1 MNKRKNHLKVVSW
14 IILVIFID
22 VILFSF
28 LSDSNWLE
36 ILFSFST
43 IMIVGALGV
52 TIILKI
58 FD

>member
-28 LSDSNWLE
+28 LPDSNWLE

>member
-28 LSDSNWLE
+28 LPDSNWLE

-43 IMIVGALGV
+43 ILIVGALGV

>member
-28 LSDSNWLE
+28 LPDSNWLE

-52 TIILKI
+52 TIILKV

>member
-1 MNKRKNHLKVVSW
+1 MSKRKNYMKIISW
-14 IILVIFID
+14 IILIIFID

-28 LSDSNWLE
+28 LPDSNWLE

-43 IMIVGALGV
+43 IMIVGAIGV